1 MSRIEELI
9 KEKCPNGV
17 KKYTIAELCKSLK
30 KSTLKMSELLGDG
43 YPVINSGR
51 SLYGFY
57 SDYNNEGPA
66 FTVAARGEYAAF
78 VNYFAGRFW
87 AGGLCYPYTSKDET
101 FALTKFIYYSLKNV
115 EREIRNKI
123 VADGS
128 IPALNKHDLEK
139 IKIPIPPIEVQEEI
153 VRILD
158 KFSELEAEL
167 EAELEVRKKQYEFWR
182 NKLIE
187 NSSFNIKKLED
198 VTKRISDGSHN
209 PPKGEN
215 YDTGYPM
222 ISAKNITNGIIELS
236 NVRYLSHKDFEKED
250 RRTQGRMGDILL
262 SIVGSI
268 GKVAIIKE
276 CVPLLFQRSICVIKP
291 DNDIINYK
299 FLRHVLESD
308 KYQKKLV
315 LNSNG
320 AAQKGIY
327 LNQIKKL
334 EIPLPSLEEQE
345 KIANILDKFEKL
357 VNDISEGIPAEI
369 EARRKQYEYYRNKLL
384 SFKELNTK

>member
-1 MSRIEELI
+1 MI
-9 KEKCPNGV
+9 
-17 KKYTIAELCKSLK
+17 
-30 KSTLKMSELLGDG
+30 
-43 YPVINSGR
+43 
-51 SLYGFY
+51 
-57 SDYNNEGPA
+57 
-66 FTVAARGEYAAF
+66 
-78 VNYFAGRFW
+78 
-87 AGGLCYPYTSKDET
+87 
-101 FALTKFIYYSLKNV
+101 
-115 EREIRNKI
+115 
-123 VADGS
+123 
-128 IPALNKHDLEK
+128 
-139 IKIPIPPIEVQEEI
+139 
-153 VRILD
+153 
-158 KFSELEAEL
+158 
-167 EAELEVRKKQYEFWR
+167 FWR
-182 NKLIE
+182 SKLIE

-209 PPKGEN
+209 PPRGEN

-236 NVRYLSHKDFEKED
+236 DVRYLSHEDFEKED

-276 CVPLLFQRSICVIKP
+276 NFPLSFQRSICVIKP
-291 DNDIINYK
+291 NNDVINYK
-299 FLRHVLESD
+299 FLKHVLESD

-334 EIPLPSLEEQE
+334 KIPLPSLEKQEQ
-345 KIANILDKFEKL
+345 IANILDKFDKL

-369 EARRKQYEYYRNKLL
+369 EARRKQYEHYRNKLL
-384 SFKELNTK
+384 SFEELNTK